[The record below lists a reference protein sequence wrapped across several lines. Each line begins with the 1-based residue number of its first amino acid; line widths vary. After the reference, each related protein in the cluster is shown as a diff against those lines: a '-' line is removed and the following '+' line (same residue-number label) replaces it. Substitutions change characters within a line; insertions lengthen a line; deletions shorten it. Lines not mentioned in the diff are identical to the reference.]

1 MNAPILMVSHVAFGL
16 IGVLAALV
24 IFVDLQNINP
34 NNIGRIKW
42 LSWVVAAGVILS
54 FILGGYWYV
63 IYYTADKE
71 IIKAG
76 AWPWAHNIVM
86 EVKEH
91 IFFMLLILSGF
102 LTLILSQLKGADDFQ
117 YLRLAKSVCAL
128 IVLLGLMMEAGGA
141 AVALGVRMGL

>member
-1 MNAPILMVSHVAFGL
+1 MDAPILMASHVAFGL
-16 IGVLAALV
+16 VGILGALV

-34 NNIGRIKW
+34 SNIRRVKL
-42 LSWVVAAGVILS
+42 LSWIVMAGIVLS

-63 IYYTADKE
+63 IHYSADKE

-76 AWPWAHNIVM
+76 SWPWAHNIVM

-102 LTLILSQLKGADDFQ
+102 LTLILSSLKTVDDFK
-117 YLRLAKSVCAL
+117 YLRLAKSVSAL

-141 AVALGVRMGL
+141 IVALGVRMGL